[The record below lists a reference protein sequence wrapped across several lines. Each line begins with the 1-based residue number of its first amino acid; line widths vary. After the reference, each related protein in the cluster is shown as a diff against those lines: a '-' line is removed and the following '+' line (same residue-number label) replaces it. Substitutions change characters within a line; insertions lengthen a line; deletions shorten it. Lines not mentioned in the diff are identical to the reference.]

1 MSVLLASL
9 APPILGEQGNAVMRP
24 QREWGPCRGPETSS
38 PHLLLLPEHLLA
50 PRPTAPGARRTKT
63 NETHASSLQPLMRNL
78 KTKADG
84 RVQPLRAD
92 IYYYCSDSKRERD
105 VSLLLSDKKWEKG
118 SFPSDAGGKKKNRK
132 NSCSQQI
139 LFFILLCFLVYPEK
153 RSDHLRRFLK
163 TTFFLVIRLIW
174 RESPS
179 WVSEEAAVWPPTNG
193 LRMKWSGWDPA
204 SSGDPTGW
212 AQLGVTVGETK
223 PGKSLRW
230 KLCAGEP

>member
-1 MSVLLASL
+1 
-9 APPILGEQGNAVMRP
+9 MRP
-24 QREWGPCRGPETSS
+24 LQGPRNLFP
-38 PHLLLLPEHLLA
+38 A
-50 PRPTAPGARRTKT
+50 PAIASRAPTCSQTNCTRRSTYKT

-163 TTFFLVIRLIW
+163 TTFFLVIRLI
-174 RESPS
+174 
-179 WVSEEAAVWPPTNG
+179 
-193 LRMKWSGWDPA
+193 
-204 SSGDPTGW
+204 
-212 AQLGVTVGETK
+212 
-223 PGKSLRW
+223 
-230 KLCAGEP
+230 